1 MRKLGVSIYPEK
13 STVEEIFAYLK
24 EMREIGATR
33 TFSCLLSVNKPA
45 EEVKEDVLEIE
56 KETVDNSETV
66 EDAPKTFTQ
75 SEVDELIKKRLAK
88 QEKSF
93 DKRMQE
99 KLDEAEKLRKMNET
113 QKAEYEQEKQKAY
126 IAELEAKINRSGLE
140 REASKMLSEGGIAV
154 DDKILGLVVKDT
166 AESTQ
171 EAVDSFV
178 ALVNDLADK
187 KVGEKLKG
195 KTPKKMEDTSAG
207 EITKEQFNKMGYQ
220 SRNELLQNNPELYH
234 KLKG

>member
-1 MRKLGVSIYPEK
+1 MS
-13 STVEEIFAYLK
+13 EEIN
-24 EMREIGATR
+24 ATVS
-33 TFSCLLSVNKPA
+33 TEST
-45 EEVKEDVLEIE
+45 
-56 KETVDNSETV
+56 ETVDTQENVDTV
-66 EDAPKTFTQ
+66 QEEKHERTFTRAEIGKML
-75 SEVDELIKKRLAK
+75 SAERSKW
-88 QEKSF
+88 
-93 DKRMQE
+93 
-99 KLDEAEKLRKMNET
+99 EAEQEAKENEAKKLRQMNEA
-113 QKAEYEQEKQKAY
+113 QKAEYEQEKQRAY

-171 EAVDSFV
+171 EAVESFV
-178 ALVNDLADK
+178 ALVNELADK
-187 KVGEKLKG
+187 KVSEKLKG

-207 EITKEQFNKMGYQ
+207 EITKEQFNRMGYQ

>member
-1 MRKLGVSIYPEK
+1 MA
-13 STVEEIFAYLK
+13 EEIK
-24 EMREIGATR
+24 EPVVE
-33 TFSCLLSVNKPA
+33 P
-45 EEVKEDVLEIE
+45 EIE
-56 KETVDNSETV
+56 QASGQEEEKTTE
-66 EDAPKTFTQ
+66 KTFTQ
-75 SEVDELIKKRLAK
+75 SQLDEIIQKEKAKAKRSAEKEYQAK
-88 QEKSF
+88 
-93 DKRMQE
+93 M
-99 KLDEAEKLRKMNET
+99 DEAEKLRKMNEV
-113 QKAEYEQEKQKAY
+113 QKAEYEQEKQRAY

-140 REASKMLSEGGIAV
+140 REASKMLSEGGIVV
-154 DDKILGLVVKDT
+154 DDKILSIVVKDT

-178 ALVNDLADK
+178 ALVNELADK

-220 SRNELLQNNPELYH
+220 SRNELLQNNPELYR

>member
-1 MRKLGVSIYPEK
+1 M
-13 STVEEIFAYLK
+13 
-24 EMREIGATR
+24 
-33 TFSCLLSVNKPA
+33 A
-45 EEVKEDVLEIE
+45 EEEKNDVLETE
-56 KETVDNSETV
+56 LDNVDNPEEV
-66 EDAPKTFTQ
+66 EDAQKTFTQ

-99 KLDEAEKLRKMNET
+99 KLDEAEKLRQMNET

-140 REASKMLSEGGIAV
+140 REASKMLSEGGIVA
-154 DDKILGLVVKDT
+154 DEKILGIVVKDT
-166 AESTQ
+166 AERTQ
-171 EAVDSFV
+171 EAVESFV
-178 ALVNDLADK
+178 ALVNELADK

-220 SRNELLQNNPELYH
+220 SRNELLQNNPELYR